1 MEQIKVIQQ
10 LIQCFR
16 KYPTIGYKTA
26 ERLAYA
32 TLELTDEEKDIF
44 IQSLTESKEVKKC
57 PNCGMY
63 YEDECPICSDTN
75 REQSLLLVV
84 SSSKDILSIEK
95 TEVYHG
101 RYFALNS
108 TLSAIHN
115 RTVESTLV
123 NKLLELIKNDS
134 NIKEVILAI
143 ETSLEGEMTSSY
155 IANHIS
161 NKDIKVSRIAYG
173 IPVGTSL
180 EYLDQMTILQSIK
193 GRTIIKKD

>member
-16 KYPTIGYKTA
+16 KFPTIGYKTA

-63 YEDECPICSDTN
+63 YEEECPICSDTS

-84 SSSKDILSIEK
+84 SSSKDILTIEK

-123 NKLLELIKNDS
+123 NKLLELINNDI